1 MKLSDELVHFLH
13 RQGHTVIST
22 IDEDG
27 SIHNSCKGIV
37 EIDKEGNIYLLDL
50 YKQRTYENLKNNN
63 HITLTV
69 VDEHKFE
76 GYCLKGKA
84 TIADEKKVSSKTI
97 EAWEKKI
104 TGRISQ
110 RILKNVHGQKGHPKH
125 PEMLLPKPEY
135 LIMMEVDK
143 IVDLTPQ
150 ILKP

>member
-84 TIADEKKVSSKTI
+84 TIVDEKKVPSKTI

-135 LIMMEVDK
+135 LIMMEIDK

>member
-84 TIADEKKVSSKTI
+84 TIVDEKKVLPKTI

-135 LIMMEVDK
+135 LIMMEIDK

>member
-13 RQGHTVIST
+13 RQGQTVIST

-84 TIADEKKVSSKTI
+84 TIVDEKKVSSKTI

-135 LIMMEVDK
+135 LIMMEIDK